1 MGKGWCA
8 GLLLLLGWA
17 QLQDDFSDGDFTNS
31 PTWNGTD
38 VHWTITPDKRLRSN
52 GPSAT
57 ATLYL
62 STPNA
67 LIDNTEW
74 RFWVRVGFN
83 PSTQNFA
90 RVYLIADRADLTD
103 PNLQGYYLML
113 GGITGSGDSL
123 ELWLQNG
130 STHTRL
136 AGGIPGR
143 FGGTNN
149 ILRIKVYRSAAGL
162 WEVFSDTLGNDTWES
177 ECSITDLTF
186 TTTAYFG
193 VYFQHT
199 STNRQNLYFD
209 DFYIGPPIVD
219 TTAPRLTEVEVLG
232 TQQIAV
238 TFSEP
243 VEVTSAQTPAHYTIT
258 PGPIPI
264 TSATPSAPNQVLL
277 QIGSSLQPSVLYQL
291 RVRGVQDRAGNVCED
306 STAFVWPEEP
316 LAGEVVFSEIM
327 ADPDPPV
334 ALPPYEY
341 VEIHNRSSKWFSLAG
356 WQFCDATRCVALPA
370 RLLPPGGYLLLGPA
384 AALSSYPDLV
394 ALSTWPSL
402 NNTSDSL
409 TLLSPTNIV
418 IDKVAYTDRWYR
430 SSTKKNG
437 GWSLERMN
445 LHDLCATDSNWTASE
460 DPRGGTP
467 GEPNSVLGRWVDT
480 TAPQLLFVSPAP
492 PQTLYLYFSEPVDTV
507 LMRSP
512 AQYQLSNSLN
522 VITVSFPEL
531 SQIALTLD
539 SPLQD
544 TEVYTLTVTAADC
557 QGNSRVVTYRFA
569 VPAPPQ
575 RFDIVLN
582 EIMADPEP
590 PVGLPAFEYVEVYN
604 RSPRYIDLSNWV
616 LQVGSSRVTLPRVA
630 LWPGEYLLLTSPE
643 GAIAYY
649 GRVNALGLSGFP
661 AIPNAGGNI
670 TLYDE
675 GMQRIDS
682 VAYKRG
688 WYRNT
693 QKDDGGWSL
702 ERIHPDAVCA
712 DSLGWRAAE
721 DPTGGTPGRPNSVYD
736 PQADLSP
743 RILRITYQAPL
754 SILIRFSEALPET
767 LLAKPGLYT
776 FEPEILPLAYVPVN
790 RGQAVEIFLMQALEE
805 SRFYTIR
812 LTGLQN
818 CQNFP
823 VAPLEGSFWV
833 PSVPQPGD
841 IVVNEILPYP
851 QTGGARYIELY
862 NRTDKLF
869 DLSQLGI
876 GRGDTLTRL
885 TALAKLPTLFPP
897 GGYVCLSADTAD
909 VQRRYAPPPT
919 ARFHQV
925 ASFPAYDYDRDVVWL
940 VRLPD
945 TVVLERAPYEKSY
958 HFPDLRTRRGVAL
971 ERLSPER
978 SAADPLSWYSAASTV
993 GYGTPGYPNSQRE
1006 HTLSAQAG
1014 IRIEPRT
1021 FSPDND
1027 GYDDWALIIIPN
1039 DKPDQK
1045 VRIAVYYPNGQRI
1058 RYLTEG
1064 ALLEVGENRFR
1075 WDGTDDQG
1083 YRLPTGV
1090 YVVMVELT
1098 DGEARRIT
1106 THRLLCAIAE
1116 KLR

>member
-1 MGKGWCA
+1 MGKGWWA

-17 QLQDDFSDGDFTNS
+17 QLQDDFSDGDFTSN
-31 PTWNGTD
+31 PTWSGTD
-38 VHWTITPDKRLRSN
+38 PYWAITPDRRLRSN
-52 GPSAT
+52 GPSTT

-74 RFWVRVGFN
+74 RFWVRAAFN
-83 PSTQNFA
+83 PSPQNFA
-90 RVYLIADRADLTD
+90 QVYLVADRADLMD
-103 PNLQGYYLML
+103 PGLQGYYLRL
-113 GGITGSGDSL
+113 GGITGSADSL
-123 ELWLQNG
+123 ELWRQNG

-136 AGGIPGR
+136 AGGKPGR

-149 ILRIKVYRSAAGL
+149 ILRIRVLRSSTGL
-162 WEVFSDTLGNDTWES
+162 WEVFSDTLGNDSWEPEFS
-177 ECSITDLTF
+177 LTDLNF
-186 TTTAYFG
+186 TSTAYFG

-219 TTAPRLTEVEVLG
+219 TTAPRLAEVEVLSA
-232 TQQIAV
+232 QQIAV

-243 VEVTSAQTPAHYTIT
+243 VEVTSAQSSAHYTIT
-258 PGPIPI
+258 PGPIPV
-264 TSATPSAPNQVLL
+264 TNATLSAPNQVLL

-291 RVRGVQDRAGNVCED
+291 RVSGVQDRAGNICQD
-306 STAFVWPEEP
+306 SLAFVWPEEP

-341 VEIHNRSSKWFSLAG
+341 VEIYNRSNKWFLLAG

-384 AALSSYPDLV
+384 AALGSYPDLV

-402 NNTSDSL
+402 NNTGDSL
-409 TLLSPTNIV
+409 TLLSPTNVI

-445 LHDLCATDSNWTASE
+445 LNDLCATDSNWTASE

-467 GEPNSVLGRWVDT
+467 DAPNSVLGYWVDT
-480 TAPQLLFVSPAP
+480 TAPQLLFVSPVP

-507 LMRSP
+507 LLRSP
-512 AQYQLSNSLN
+512 AQYQFSGGLN
-522 VITVSFPEL
+522 VIAVSFSAPTE
-531 SQIALTLD
+531 IALTLD
-539 SPLQD
+539 NPLQD
-544 TEVYTLTVTAADC
+544 TEVYTLTVTAVDC

-575 RFDIVLN
+575 RFDILLN
-582 EIMADPEP
+582 EIMADPDP
-590 PVGLPAFEYVEVYN
+590 PVGLPAFEYVELYN
-604 RSPRYIDLSNWV
+604 RSPRYIDLSDWV
-616 LQVGSSRVTLPRVA
+616 LQVGSSRATLPRVA
-630 LWPGEYLLLTSPE
+630 LWPGEYLVLTSPE

-649 GRVNALGLSGFP
+649 GRANAVGLTAFP
-661 AIPNAGGNI
+661 AIPNTGGSI
-670 TLYDE
+670 ALYD
-675 GMQRIDS
+675 GGGQRIDS

-688 WYRNT
+688 WYRDT

-712 DSLGWRAAE
+712 DSLGWRASA
-721 DPTGGTPGRPNSVYD
+721 DPLGGTPGHPNSVYD

-743 RILRITYQAPL
+743 RILQITYQAPL
-754 SILIRFSEALPET
+754 SILIQFSEALSET
-767 LLAKPGLYT
+767 TLTMPGLYT
-776 FEPEILPLAYVPVN
+776 FEPEIFPLAYVPVDGG
-790 RGQAVEIFLMQALEE
+790 RAVEIFLMQALEE

-812 LTGLQN
+812 LTGLKN
-818 CQNFP
+818 CQSLP
-823 VAPLEGSFWV
+823 VASLERTFWV
-833 PSVPQPGD
+833 PSAPQPGD
-841 IVVNEILPYP
+841 IIVNEILSYP
-851 QTGGARYIELY
+851 QTGGARYVELY

-869 DLSQLGI
+869 DLAQLGI
-876 GRGDTLTRL
+876 GRRGTLTRL
-885 TALAKLPTLFPP
+885 TALARSPVLFPP
-897 GGYVCLSADTAD
+897 GSYVCLSPDTED
-909 VQRRYAPPPT
+909 VKRRYATPSS
-919 ARFHQV
+919 ACFHQM
-925 ASFPAYDYDRDVVWL
+925 ASFPAYDYDQDTVWL
-940 VRLPD
+940 VRLQD
-945 TVVLERAPYEKSY
+945 SLVIERVPYNKSY
-958 HFPDLRTRRGVAL
+958 HFPDLRTRRGIAL
-971 ERLSPER
+971 ERLSADR
-978 SAADPLSWYSAASTV
+978 SAADPLNWYSAASTV

-1006 HTLSAQAG
+1006 YSLSIQAG

-1045 VRIAVYYPNGQRI
+1045 VRLAVYYPNGQLI
-1058 RYLTEG
+1058 RHLTEG

-1075 WDGTDDQG
+1075 WDGTDSQG
-1083 YRLPTGV
+1083 YRLPAGV
-1090 YVVMVELT
+1090 YVVLVEIT
-1098 DGEARRIT
+1098 DGEARRVT

>member
-1 MGKGWCA
+1 MGKGWWA

-17 QLQDDFSDGDFTNS
+17 QLQDDFFDGDFTSNPAWS
-31 PTWNGTD
+31 GTD
-38 VHWTITPDKRLRSN
+38 QHWAITPDRRLRSD
-52 GPSAT
+52 GPGTT

-74 RFWVRVGFN
+74 RFWVRVAFN

-90 RVYLIADRADLTD
+90 QVYLVADRGDLTD
-103 PNLQGYYLML
+103 PGLQGYYLKL
-113 GGITGSGDSL
+113 GGITGSADSL
-123 ELWLQNG
+123 ELWHQNG

-136 AGGIPGR
+136 AGGKPGR

-149 ILRIKVYRSAAGL
+149 ILRIRVLRSSTGL
-162 WEVFSDTLGNDTWES
+162 WEVFSDTLGNSTWEPEFS
-177 ECSITDLTF
+177 TTDLAF

-219 TTAPRLTEVEVLG
+219 TTAPRLAEVEVLSA
-232 TQQIAV
+232 QQIAV

-243 VEVTSAQTPAHYTIT
+243 VEVTSAQASAHYTIT
-258 PGPIPI
+258 PGPIPV
-264 TSATPSAPNQVLL
+264 TSATISAPNQVLL
-277 QIGSSLQPSVLYQL
+277 QSGGGLQPSVLYQL
-291 RVRGVQDRAGNVCED
+291 RVSGVQDRAGNICQD
-306 STAFVWPEEP
+306 SLAFVWPEEP
-316 LAGEVVFSEIM
+316 LAGEVVFSEMM
-327 ADPDPPV
+327 ADPDPPL

-341 VEIHNRSSKWFSLAG
+341 VEVYNRSTKWFSLAG
-356 WQFCDATRCVALPA
+356 WQFCDATQCVALPA
-370 RLLPPGGYLLLGPA
+370 RLLPPGEYLLLGPA
-384 AALSSYPDLV
+384 AALGSYPDLV

-402 NNTSDSL
+402 NNSGDSL
-409 TLLSPTNIV
+409 TLLSPTNVI

-430 SSTKKNG
+430 SSTRKNG

-445 LHDLCATDSNWTASE
+445 LNDLCATDSNWTASE

-480 TAPQLLFVSPAP
+480 TAPHLLFVSPAP

-507 LMRSP
+507 LLRSP
-512 AQYQLSNSLN
+512 AQYQLSGGLN
-522 VITVSFPEL
+522 AVAVSFPEP
-531 SQIALTLD
+531 SEIALTLD

-544 TEVYTLTVTAADC
+544 TTVYNLTVTAADC
-557 QGNSRVVTYRFA
+557 QGNRRVVTYRFA
-569 VPAPPQ
+569 APAPPQ
-575 RFDIVLN
+575 RFDILLN
-582 EIMADPEP
+582 EIMADPDP
-590 PVGLPAFEYVEVYN
+590 PVGLPVFEYVELHN

-616 LQVGSSRVTLPRVA
+616 LQVGSSRATLPRVA
-630 LWPGEYLLLTSPE
+630 LWPEEYLVLTSPE

-661 AIPNAGGNI
+661 AIPNTGGSI

-675 GMQRIDS
+675 GGQRIDS

-688 WYRNT
+688 WYRDT

-712 DSLGWRAAE
+712 DSLGWRASA
-721 DPTGGTPGRPNSVYD
+721 DPMGGTPGRPNSVYD
-736 PQADLSP
+736 PQANLSP
-743 RILRITYQAPL
+743 RILHITYQAPL
-754 SILIRFSEALPET
+754 SILIQFSEALPET
-767 LLAKPGLYT
+767 LLSRPELYT
-776 FEPEILPLAYVPVN
+776 FTPEIFPLACMPVDGG
-790 RGQAVEIFLMQALEE
+790 RAVEIFLMQALEE

-812 LTGLQN
+812 LTGLKN
-818 CQNFP
+818 CQGLP
-823 VAPLEGSFWV
+823 VASLEQSFWV
-833 PSVPQPGD
+833 PSVPLPGD
-841 IVVNEILPYP
+841 IVVNEILSYP
-851 QTGGARYIELY
+851 QPGGTRYVELY

-876 GRGDTLTRL
+876 GRGDTLMRL
-885 TALAKLPTLFPP
+885 TVLARSPVLFPP
-897 GGYVCLSADTAD
+897 GSYVCLSPDTAD
-909 VQRRYAPPPT
+909 VQRRYAPPPS

-925 ASFPAYDYDRDVVWL
+925 ANFPAYDYDRDMVWL
-940 VRLPD
+940 VRLQD
-945 TVVLERAPYEKSY
+945 SVVLEHTPYDKHY
-958 HFPDLRTRRGVAL
+958 HFPDLRAHRGVAL
-971 ERLSPER
+971 ERLSPDR
-978 SAADPLSWYSAASTV
+978 PAADPQNWYSAASTV

-1006 HTLSAQAG
+1006 YSLSAQSG

-1027 GYDDWALIIIPN
+1027 GYDDWALIILPN
-1039 DKPDQK
+1039 DRPDRK
-1045 VRIAVYYPNGQRI
+1045 VRLAVYYPNGQLI
-1058 RYLTEG
+1058 RHLTEG

-1075 WDGTDDQG
+1075 WDGTDSQG
-1083 YRLPTGV
+1083 YRLPAGV
-1090 YVVMVELT
+1090 YVVIVELT
-1098 DGEARRIT
+1098 DGETRRIT

>member
-1 MGKGWCA
+1 MGKGWWA

-17 QLQDDFSDGDFTNS
+17 QLQDDFSDGDFTSN
-31 PTWNGTD
+31 PTWSGTD
-38 VHWTITPDKRLRSN
+38 QYWAITPDKRLRSD
-52 GPSAT
+52 GPST
-57 ATLYL
+57 TDTLYL
-62 STPNA
+62 STPNV

-74 RFWVRVGFN
+74 RFWVRVAFN
-83 PSTQNFA
+83 PSAQNFA
-90 RVYLIADRADLTD
+90 RLYLVADRADLTD
-103 PNLQGYYLML
+103 PGLQGYYLKL
-113 GGITGSGDSL
+113 GGITGSADSL
-123 ELWLQNG
+123 ELWFQNG
-130 STHTRL
+130 PTHTRL
-136 AGGIPGR
+136 AGGKPGR

-149 ILRIKVYRSAAGL
+149 ILRIRVLRSSTGL
-162 WEVFSDTLGNDTWES
+162 WEVFSDTLGNGTWEPEFS
-177 ECSITDLTF
+177 TTDLAF

-199 STNRQNLYFD
+199 STNRQNLYLD

-219 TTAPRLTEVEVLG
+219 TTAPRLAEVEVLSA
-232 TQQIAV
+232 QQIAV

-243 VEVTSAQTPAHYTIT
+243 VEVTSAQASAHYTIT
-258 PGPIPI
+258 PGPIPV
-264 TSATPSAPNQVLL
+264 TSATLSAPNQVLL
-277 QIGSSLQPSVLYQL
+277 QSGGSLQPSVLYRL
-291 RVRGVQDRAGNVCED
+291 RVSGVQDWAGNICQD
-306 STAFVWPEEP
+306 SLAFVWPEEP
-316 LAGEVVFSEIM
+316 SAGEVVFSEMM
-327 ADPDPPV
+327 ADPDPPI

-341 VEIHNRSSKWFSLAG
+341 VEIYNRSTKWFSLAG
-356 WQFCDATRCVALPA
+356 WQFCDATQCVVLPA

-384 AALSSYPDLV
+384 AALGSYPDLV
-394 ALSTWPSL
+394 APSTWPSL
-402 NNTSDSL
+402 NNTADSL
-409 TLLSPTNIV
+409 TLLSPTNAI

-445 LHDLCATDSNWTASE
+445 LNDLCATDSNWTASE
-460 DPRGGTP
+460 DLRGGTP

-492 PQTLYLYFSEPVDTV
+492 PQTLHLYFSEPVDTV

-512 AQYQLSNSLN
+512 AQYELSGGLN
-522 VITVSFPEL
+522 VIAVSFSAPAE
-531 SQIALTLD
+531 IALMLD
-539 SPLQD
+539 GLFQD
-544 TEVYTLTVTAADC
+544 TEVYTLTVTAMDC
-557 QGNSRVVTYRFA
+557 QGNSRVATYRFA

-590 PVGLPAFEYVEVYN
+590 PVGLPAFEYVELYN

-630 LWPGEYLLLTSPE
+630 LWPGEYLILTSPE

-661 AIPNAGGNI
+661 AIPNTGGSI
-670 TLYDE
+670 TLYDK
-675 GMQRIDS
+675 GGQQIDS

-688 WYRNT
+688 WYRDT

-712 DSLGWRAAE
+712 DSLGWRAST
-721 DPTGGTPGRPNSVYD
+721 DPMGGTPGRPNSVYD
-736 PQADLSP
+736 PQADLSL
-743 RILRITYQAPL
+743 RILQITYQAPL
-754 SILIRFSEALPET
+754 SILIQFSEALPET
-767 LLAKPGLYT
+767 TLTMPRLYT
-776 FEPEILPLAYVPVN
+776 FEPEILPLAYVPVDGG
-790 RGQAVEIFLMQALEE
+790 RAVEIFLMQALEE

-818 CQNFP
+818 CQSLP
-823 VAPLEGSFWV
+823 VAPLEGTFWV
-833 PSVPQPGD
+833 PSVPQLGD
-841 IVVNEILPYP
+841 IVVNEILSYP
-851 QTGGARYIELY
+851 QTGGARYVELY

-876 GRGDTLTRL
+876 ARGDTLMRL
-885 TALAKLPTLFPP
+885 TALAKEPTLFP
-897 GGYVCLSADTAD
+897 GGSYVCLSPDTAD
-909 VQRRYAPPPT
+909 VQRRYAPPSH

-940 VRLPD
+940 VRLQD
-945 TVVLERAPYEKSY
+945 SVVLERVPYDKSY

-971 ERLSPER
+971 ERLSPDWP
-978 SAADPLSWYSAASTV
+978 AADPQNWYSAASTV

-1006 HTLSAQAG
+1006 YALSARSG

-1027 GYDDWALIIIPN
+1027 GYDDWALIILPN
-1039 DKPDQK
+1039 DKPNQK
-1045 VRIAVYYPNGQRI
+1045 VRIAVYYPNGQLVRH
-1058 RYLTEG
+1058 LTEG

-1075 WDGTDDQG
+1075 WDGTDSRG
-1083 YRLPTGV
+1083 YRLPASV
-1090 YVVMVELT
+1090 YVVIVELT
-1098 DGEARRIT
+1098 DGEAQRIT